1 MRKRART
8 VVTILAL
15 TAAGLMRCEPMQAQ
29 KIVDQMVARVE
40 NYIILQSDVQELKQ
54 YQIFSDGKA
63 EPDEQILSRLI
74 DQWIVRNEATLSL
87 FPQPSKEDVERSVD
101 RLKKSFSSEVEY
113 EDRKKQ
119 SGLTDDDITRLV
131 RSQLFLSNY
140 LDSRFR
146 PTIQVD
152 DKAIEQFYKTRVVP
166 RAEARKQTPPTLES
180 ARDFIQ
186 EALVQRAINQEADK
200 WLKESRSRIHVQTFG
215 DDTAK

>member
-1 MRKRART
+1 MRMRARMMGML
-8 VVTILAL
+8 LAL
-15 TAAGLMRCEPMQAQ
+15 TATRLLTCEPAAAQ

-40 NYIILQSDVQELKQ
+40 NYIILQSDVLELKQ
-54 YQIFSDGKA
+54 YQIFTDGKP
-63 EPDEQILSRLI
+63 ETDEQILSRLI

-87 FPQPSKEDVERSVD
+87 FPQPSKEDVERSVE
-101 RLKKSFSSEVEY
+101 RLKRSFSSPEEY

-119 SGLTDDDITRLV
+119 SGLSDEDITRLV

-146 PTIQVD
+146 PTIQID

-166 RAEARKQTPPTLES
+166 RAEARKQTPPTLDA

-200 WLKESRSRIHVQTFG
+200 WLKESRNRIHVQTFE
-215 DDTAK
+215 DEAAK